1 MTEARRSLAGRD
13 VHDIDTAGAGAG
25 DFWTAEYTAKKGNV
39 PLWMYRKRV
48 GAPKPGEPSLPVLF
62 FVHGSS
68 GSSASFDLSVPGLG
82 EYSIMNV
89 FARYGFDCWT
99 MDHDGYGRSGDSG
112 GNSDIASGVDDLMA
126 AMPIVTRETGHQKAH
141 FCGTSAGAL
150 RAGAFAMAAPDQVD
164 RLLLLAFTYK
174 GTDSPTLKKRAE
186 QVAFFRANNRRPR
199 DRAMLASIFTRDRP
213 GTSEQAVA
221 DAMADQEM
229 EFGNTVPTGTY
240 LDMTANLPV
249 VHPEKVNAP
258 VLLVRGEHD
267 GIATNEDLLEFF
279 ARLPNGDRQFVILPG
294 IAHSPTL
301 SINRSLTWHV
311 MREFLTMPSKT
322 VP

>member
-1 MTEARRSLAGRD
+1 MTRQREEKP
-13 VHDIDTAGAGAG
+13 DIMSE

-39 PLWMYRKRV
+39 PLWMYRKRI

-68 GSSASFDLSVPGLG
+68 GSSASFDLSVPSLG

-112 GNSDIASGVDDLMA
+112 GNSDIASGVEDLKA
-126 AMPIVTRETGHQKAH
+126 AMPILARETGRQKAH

-174 GTDSPTLKKRAE
+174 GTESPTLKKRAE

-229 EFGNTVPTGTY
+229 KFGNTVPTGTY

-249 VHPEKVNAP
+249 VHPEKVKAP
-258 VLLVRGEHD
+258 VLLVRGEYD

-279 ARLPNGDRQFVILPG
+279 GKLPNGDRQFVILPG

-311 MREFLTMPSKT
+311 MREFLMMPSKT
-322 VP
+322 VV